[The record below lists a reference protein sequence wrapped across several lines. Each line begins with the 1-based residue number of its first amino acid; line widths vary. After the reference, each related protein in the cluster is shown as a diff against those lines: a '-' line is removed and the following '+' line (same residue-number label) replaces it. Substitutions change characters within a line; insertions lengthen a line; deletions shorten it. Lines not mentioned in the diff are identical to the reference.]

1 MSNTSDLTLRDGVHF
16 SLDGKKLLK
25 YKEEAG
31 QTVYAVPA
39 GTKEICA
46 EAFFRTTLREIRLP
60 ESVTTIRNGA
70 FTTQGGKP
78 LFVKLPSELKKLP
91 ADAFRGGFFD
101 GDDDREGADWQKYY
115 YISTSNKE
123 FIPLLC
129 CESYSKGSRCPIYLG
144 GKLDDLNPREKPYAV
159 KGFLYALKTGV
170 EDMSP
175 WRDSYLD
182 HIRRNEA
189 TYIKQAEEDE
199 FLLHLMID
207 EKRLSEKGTKVL
219 LEAFEKRSSPMLTAA
234 LLAYQSAQ
242 FGDVKDEL
250 SLSDDDPKLKRM
262 LKMQARQ
269 EQIRDQ
275 KGIAGLAFVATGD
288 LEQFGYVDEYT
299 GAHDLSDLKEY
310 IEQRGGYL
318 RNAVSSKTDYLICND
333 PNSESVKSKK
343 AKELGVPVISEEA
356 FLKMSGEP
364 AVSQQSAGKKAL
376 ILQSSFVL
384 ENSIL
389 IKYVGPGGDVV
400 VPEEVTS
407 IGEWAFSNCNSLT
420 SVAIPAGVTSIG
432 KKAFSNCSSLT
443 SVAIPAG
450 VTSIGDSAFILC
462 KNLKSVTLPE
472 GVTSIGS
479 MAFNECTSLA
489 SVTIP
494 DSVTTIGDGA
504 FENVGKTMFHTT
516 ERVLKLIHRKDF
528 IIKKGVLEK
537 YCGPGGDIVIPNSVT
552 KIGWNAFN
560 SCTNLSSVR
569 IPDSVSLIDNCAF
582 HTCTGLSSITIPES
596 VTRIGKWA
604 FRDCFGLKSV
614 TIQGSVTSIG
624 EWAFDGCKSL
634 SSVTFT
640 GSVTRIDKEAF
651 RKCKSLN
658 SVVFASGVKTLTP
671 DTFADCKKLT
681 IHAPAGS
688 FAERYAKKNNIR
700 FTTD

>member
-1 MSNTSDLTLRDGVHF
+1 MSNTSDFILRDGVHF

-31 QTVYAVPA
+31 QTVYAVPV

-46 EAFFRTTLREIRLP
+46 EAFYRTALREIRLP

-70 FTTQGGKP
+70 FTTRGGQT
-78 LFVKLPSELKKLP
+78 LFVKLPTELKKLP
-91 ADAFRGGFFD
+91 ADAFRGGFFNE
-101 GDDDREGADWQKYY
+101 DDDREGADWQKYY

-159 KGFLYALKTGV
+159 LYALKTDV

-175 WRDSYLD
+175 WRDSYLE
-182 HIRRNEA
+182 HICRNEA
-189 TYIKQAEEDE
+189 TYIKQAAENE

-207 EKRLSEKGTKVL
+207 EKLLSEKGTKAL
-219 LEAFEKRSSPMLTAA
+219 LEAFEKRSRPVLTAA
-234 LLAYQSAQ
+234 MLDYQTRQ
-242 FGDVKDEL
+242 FGGAKAEL
-250 SLSDDDPKLKRM
+250 SLSNNDPEMKRR

-269 EQIRDQ
+269 DQIKGQ
-275 KGIAGLAFVATGD
+275 KGIRGVAFVATGD
-288 LEQFGYVDEYT
+288 FNNFGYIDEYT
-299 GAHDLSDLKEY
+299 GAHDFSDLKEY
-310 IEQRGGYL
+310 IERRGGYL
-318 RNAVSSKTDYLICND
+318 RSAVSSKTDYLICND
-333 PNSESVKSKK
+333 PNSESAKSKR
-343 AKELGVPVISEEA
+343 AKELDIPVISEED
-356 FLKMSGEP
+356 FLNMSEEP
-364 AVSQQSAGKKAL
+364 AVSQQSTDSKKAL
-376 ILQSSFVL
+376 VLQSDFVL
-384 ENSIL
+384 ENGIL
-389 IKYVGPGGDVV
+389 GKYVGPGGDVV
-400 VPEEVTS
+400 VPE
-407 IGEWAFSNCNSLT
+407 
-420 SVAIPAGVTSIG
+420 
-432 KKAFSNCSSLT
+432 
-443 SVAIPAG
+443 G
-450 VTSIGDSAFILC
+450 VTSIGDKAFILC
-462 KNLKSVTLPE
+462 KNLKSVTLPV
-472 GVTSIGS
+472 GVTSIGG
-479 MAFNECTSLA
+479 MAFYGCTSLA

-504 FENVGKTMFHTT
+504 FEKVGKTMFHTT

-528 IIKKGVLEK
+528 IIKKGVLER

-560 SCTNLSSVR
+560 GCSNLSSVW
-569 IPDSVSLIDNCAF
+569 IPDSISLIENCAF

-604 FRDCFGLKSV
+604 FKDCFGLKSV

-624 EWAFDGCKSL
+624 EGAFDGCKSL

-658 SVVFASGVKTLTP
+658 SVVFVSGVKAMTS
-671 DTFADCKKLT
+671 DAFSDCKKLT

-688 FAERYAKKNNIR
+688 FAERYAKKNNIP

>member
-1 MSNTSDLTLRDGVHF
+1 M
-16 SLDGKKLLK
+16 
-25 YKEEAG
+25 
-31 QTVYAVPA
+31 
-39 GTKEICA
+39 C
-46 EAFFRTTLREIRLP
+46 
-60 ESVTTIRNGA
+60 
-70 FTTQGGKP
+70 
-78 LFVKLPSELKKLP
+78 
-91 ADAFRGGFFD
+91 
-101 GDDDREGADWQKYY
+101 
-115 YISTSNKE
+115 
-123 FIPLLC
+123 
-129 CESYSKGSRCPIYLG
+129 
-144 GKLDDLNPREKPYAV
+144 
-159 KGFLYALKTGV
+159 
-170 EDMSP
+170 
-175 WRDSYLD
+175 
-182 HIRRNEA
+182 
-189 TYIKQAEEDE
+189 
-199 FLLHLMID
+199 
-207 EKRLSEKGTKVL
+207 
-219 LEAFEKRSSPMLTAA
+219 FEKQNRPELTAA

-242 FGDVKDEL
+242 FGGAKDEL
-250 SLSDDDPKLKRM
+250 SLSDDDPEMKRM
-262 LKMQARQ
+262 LKMHARQ
-269 EQIRDQ
+269 EQIKDQ
-275 KGIAGLAFVATGD
+275 KGIAGLTFVATGYF
-288 LEQFGYVDEYT
+288 ENFGYVDEYT

-310 IEQRGGYL
+310 IEQRGGHL
-318 RNAVSSKTDYLICND
+318 RSAVSSKTDYLICTD

-343 AKELGVPVISEEA
+343 AKELDIPIISEES

-364 AVSQQSAGKKAL
+364 AVSQQSTESKKAL
-376 ILQSSFVL
+376 VLQSDFVL
-384 ENSIL
+384 ENGIMS
-389 IKYVGPGGDVV
+389 KYVGPGGDVV
-400 VPEEVTS
+400 VPE
-407 IGEWAFSNCNSLT
+407 
-420 SVAIPAGVTSIG
+420 GVTSIG

-479 MAFNECTSLA
+479 MAFYECTSLA

-528 IIKKGVLEK
+528 IIKKGVLER

-604 FRDCFGLKSV
+604 FKDCFGLKSV

-624 EWAFDGCKSL
+624 EGAFDGCKSL

-658 SVVFASGVKTLTP
+658 SVVFVSGVKAMTS
-671 DTFADCKKLT
+671 DAFSDCKKLT